1 MIKHEQKE
9 SIQQTIQTKVNTE
22 KFQDICDQHIKT
34 NAFLYTKNT
43 YLGNKI

>member
-1 MIKHEQKE
+1 MTEYEQKE
-9 SIQQTIQTKVNTE
+9 SIQQTIKTKVNIE